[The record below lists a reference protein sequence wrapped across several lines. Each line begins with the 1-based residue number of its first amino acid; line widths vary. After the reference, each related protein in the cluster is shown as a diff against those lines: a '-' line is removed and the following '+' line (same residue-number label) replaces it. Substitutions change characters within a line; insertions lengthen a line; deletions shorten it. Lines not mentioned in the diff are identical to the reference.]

1 MVNEFIMK
9 VSEFDALLGKLPK
22 ILDHYK
28 VKYELED
35 GRIVINAVP
44 ADIHARAVHALSS
57 VIEAWGNN
65 NAIEDTNEPPLEN
78 TGDACITLGHPSAYF
93 LVYPWSQRGKKSPD
107 SSFTPRDT
115 TSPPAKIKPNTF
127 GLGPGFMY
135 PTLVFEVAHR
145 NESWRR
151 LKDDARNK
159 AFSRLTSIQVVIG
172 VKIYAHHF
180 RAFWA
185 HRRANPNHGMSIQQT
200 TEKLDVKLVTQETF
214 RIPAQYIFFG
224 VPANNVPQTPTPT
237 LNLKLEKIRNAIAR
251 FM

>member
-1 MVNEFIMK
+1 MMEI
-9 VSEFDALLGKLPK
+9 SEFDALIRKLPK
-22 ILDHYK
+22 KFDHYK

-35 GRIVINAVP
+35 GGIVINAVP
-44 ADIHARAVHALSS
+44 ADIHARAVHAWSTM
-57 VIEAWGNN
+57 IEIWGSNYT
-65 NAIEDTNEPPLEN
+65 IEILHESPLEY
-78 TGDACITLGHPSAYF
+78 TGDAGIILGHSSTYF
-93 LVYPWSQRGKKSPD
+93 LDYPWSQRGKKSPD
-107 SSFTPRDT
+107 SSFTPRDI
-115 TSPPAKIKPNTF
+115 TSPPARIKPNTF

-135 PTLVFEVAHR
+135 PTIVYEVAHR

-159 AFSRLTSIQVVIG
+159 AFSRLTSIQVFVG

-185 HRRANPNHGMSIQQT
+185 HRRTNPNYGMYIQQT
-200 TEKLDVKLVTQETF
+200 TTRLDVKLETQEIF

-224 VPANNVPQTPTPT
+224 VPANNIPPTPTPT
-237 LNLKLEKIRNAIAR
+237 LDLHLEKVRNAIAR